1 MGKRIAVACA
11 IAVALVLAGF
21 GLYRLLFTQEEHT
34 APPPPSDAGAGVGG
48 LRRVKVVSVVGRVE
62 KRRGEAPWTVVKTG
76 DDMRQDEAIRTS
88 NDGKAT
94 LDIGDIATVEVSA
107 RSEFTVREL
116 SETASRVRLEEGRLA
131 ADVHGQ
137 SESTFKVEAKGS
149 DAVAETKKGQFSV
162 LTTGKGQVSVATKKG
177 RVRLSAKNKTVEVTE
192 GMQSVVL
199 PEQPPGEAEPIPP
212 SLFLKVAKPR
222 TRVQRE
228 KETVVK
234 GTTTPGAV
242 VSING
247 VYAQA
252 DEEGQFE
259 ATVAL
264 SEGKNKITVEAQDAS
279 GQLKKAALPEI
290 TVDTRPPDVKTDVK
304 WGQD

>member
-1 MGKRIAVACA
+1 MGKRLAVACA
-11 IAVALVLAGF
+11 IVLALVLAGY
-21 GLYRLLFTQEEHT
+21 GLYRLFLAKEPT
-34 APPPPSDAGAGVGG
+34 APPAPPDAGVEQA
-48 LRRVKVVSVVGRVE
+48 RRVKVVSVAGRVE
-62 KRRGEAPWTVVKTG
+62 KRRGDAPWTPVKTG
-76 DDMRQDEAIRTS
+76 DDMRQDETIRTS
-88 NDGKAT
+88 DDGKAT
-94 LDIGDIATVEVSA
+94 LDVGEIAMVEVSA

-131 ADVHGQ
+131 ANVHGRG
-137 SESTFKVEAKGS
+137 ESTFKVEARGS
-149 DAVAETKKGQFSV
+149 DAVAETKQGEFSM

-192 GMQSVVL
+192 GTQSVVL
-199 PEQPPGEAEPIPP
+199 PEQQPQAPEPIPP

-228 KETVVK
+228 KETVIK

-264 SEGKNKITVEAQDAS
+264 SEGKNKITVEAKDAS
-279 GQLKKAALPEI
+279 GHREKTALPEI
-290 TVDTRPPDVKTDVK
+290 TLDTRPPNVKTDVK